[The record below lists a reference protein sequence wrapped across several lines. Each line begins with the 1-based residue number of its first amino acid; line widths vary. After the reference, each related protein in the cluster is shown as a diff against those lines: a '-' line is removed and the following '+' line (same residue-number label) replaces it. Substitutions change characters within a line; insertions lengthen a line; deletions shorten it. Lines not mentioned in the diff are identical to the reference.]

1 MRSKDD
7 KICYHLEEGVGRSS
21 KHEIIPLTGH
31 NAADFIF
38 PMEKLSAGHIE
49 FLLQSFKYRVDTGTH
64 TD

>member
-1 MRSKDD
+1 MLSS
-7 KICYHLEEGVGRSS
+7 EGWGLSS

-31 NAADFIF
+31 NTADFIF

-49 FLLQSFKYRVDTGTH
+49 FLHKSFKYRVDTGTH